1 MDVAHRALD
10 LPLGATVVATN
21 AEEGSA
27 TSFRRVLDELL
38 EAPDPELKSIGAAE
52 ALREMR
58 AQDG

>member
-1 MDVAHRALD
+1 LD